1 MAFKAPGISTSK
13 NCSVEVESGA
23 AMPTTLGLSE
33 SGNRNFCLEPGAR
46 DSSNFVRSKCSN
58 LADFD
63 RLGEM
68 SFSEFAAN
76 TLRDR
81 DLFTPS
87 IEIIQVHELNQSSF
101 TSAFLQSHLQASH
114 NELLEQAAANC
125 VTSRRRLHKADDIY
139 NS

>member
-1 MAFKAPGISTSK
+1 VAFKVPGISTSK
-13 NCSVEVESGA
+13 NCSVEAGA
-23 AMPTTLGLSE
+23 AMPTTLALSE

-46 DSSNFVRSKCSN
+46 DSSNFVRSKSSN

-81 DLFTPS
+81 DLFPPS
-87 IEIIQVHELNQSSF
+87 IKIIQVHELNQSSL
-101 TSAFLQSHLQASH
+101 TSAFLQSKLQASH

-125 VTSRRRLHKADDIY
+125 VTSRRRLRKADDIC

>member
-1 MAFKAPGISTSK
+1 
-13 NCSVEVESGA
+13 
-23 AMPTTLGLSE
+23 
-33 SGNRNFCLEPGAR
+33 
-46 DSSNFVRSKCSN
+46 
-58 LADFD
+58 
-63 RLGEM
+63 M

-87 IEIIQVHELNQSSF
+87 IKIIQVHELNQSF
-101 TSAFLQSHLQASH
+101 LTSAFLQSNLQASH

-125 VTSRRRLHKADDIY
+125 VTSRRRLHKADAIC